1 MFDLDKSIREK
12 AATFPTLKYDY
23 CTQIILC
30 ARGMTV
36 SELYD
41 HLMLTP
47 DELTP
52 EENLYFN
59 KLHKHG
65 LTIGVKEACDNL
77 FLQMRM
83 RGGGE
88 QALQYLSKQASG
100 FKGEISS
107 NPKGVF
113 KFQIVE
119 DED

>member
-12 AATFPTLKYDY
+12 AATFPTLKYDF

-30 ARGMTV
+30 ARGMSV

-41 HLMLTP
+41 HLMLDP
-47 DELTP
+47 SELTA
-52 EENLYFN
+52 EENLYFQ

-88 QALQYLSKQASG
+88 HALQYLSKQASG
-100 FKGEISS
+100 FKGEISTS
-107 NPKGVF
+107 PKGVF